1 MDLGHT
7 LLLKAYLDDPRQATE
22 EQIAAAA
29 WDTVPQVAPLF
40 WTFRIMVGLGMYFIV
55 LMAVFFW
62 LSARHQLDR
71 HRWLLKLAVW
81 SIPLPWIAAE
91 CGWFVAEFGRQPW
104 AIEGV
109 LPVAVAVSNLNASTV
124 LISLLGFV
132 ALYTVLLVVEMKVM
146 LKAIR
151 KGPVLDAQD
160 KRELKTSPYALPQ
173 QTAAQP

>member
-1 MDLGHT
+1 M
-7 LLLKAYLDDPRQATE
+7 
-22 EQIAAAA
+22 
-29 WDTVPQVAPLF
+29 
-40 WTFRIMVGLGMYFIV
+40 
-55 LMAVFFW
+55 
-62 LSARHQLDR
+62 
-71 HRWLLKLAVW
+71 
-81 SIPLPWIAAE
+81 
-91 CGWFVAEFGRQPW
+91 
-104 AIEGV
+104 
-109 LPVAVAVSNLNASTV
+109 AVSNLSASTV